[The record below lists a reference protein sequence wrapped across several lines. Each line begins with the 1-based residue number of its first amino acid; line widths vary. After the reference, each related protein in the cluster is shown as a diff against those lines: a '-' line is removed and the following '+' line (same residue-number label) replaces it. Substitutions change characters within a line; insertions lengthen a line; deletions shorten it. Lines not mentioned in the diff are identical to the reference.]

1 MRFNRAVES
10 GHRPRRHERADRGA
24 PTAEEQKFFSKYG
37 TDAELIF
44 IRQAPMRLA
53 GMSALEASIDIQ
65 MGRFD
70 DWPTTPSS

>member
-10 GHRPRRHERADRGA
+10 GHRPRRHERATVVLW
-24 PTAEEQKFFSKYG
+24 TAEEQKFFSKYG
-37 TDAELIF
+37 TAAELIF

-53 GMSALEASIDIQ
+53 GMSALEVSNDIR

-70 DWPTTPSS
+70 DWPNTPSG

>member
-1 MRFNRAVES
+1 MVIAHAGMNARTAVLW
-10 GHRPRRHERADRGA
+10 
-24 PTAEEQKFFSKYG
+24 TAEEQKFFSKYG

-53 GMSALEASIDIQ
+53 GVSALEASIDIQ

-70 DWPTTPSS
+70 DWPNTPSG